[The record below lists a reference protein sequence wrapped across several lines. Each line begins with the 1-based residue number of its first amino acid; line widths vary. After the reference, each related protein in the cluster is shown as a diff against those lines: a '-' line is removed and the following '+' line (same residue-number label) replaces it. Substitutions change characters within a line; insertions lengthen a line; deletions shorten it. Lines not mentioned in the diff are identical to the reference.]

1 MGYEEQY
8 KQYVSDIETALQ
20 TAFPLKKITERCIYE
35 SARYSMLAGGQARPD
50 RCCCWSLRPGLAAI
64 KSGPCPMRSHWR

>member
-35 SARYSMLAGGQARPD
+35 SARYSLLAGGQARQTGAAAGVCDPV
-50 RCCCWSLRPGLAAI
+50 WLR
-64 KSGPCPMRSHWR
+64 

>member
-35 SARYSMLAGGQARPD
+35 SARYSLLAGGKRAGEDTPAQHPQPAAARQ
-50 RCCCWSLRPGLAAI
+50 RHRRRNAQRA
-64 KSGPCPMRSHWR
+64 